1 MNESFN
7 AHTDVFLELP
17 SDPGLQKVVC
27 PPEHF
32 ISVAAPDLARA
43 LQSAP
48 SLPFHLIMRHL
59 PVPGQTRRAPTCSRR
74 NALLFDA
81 FTHTANLHKH
91 VLPGLMLG

>member
-1 MNESFN
+1 MNESLN

-48 SLPFHLIMRHL
+48 SLPSISTCVICQHYT
-59 PVPGQTRRAPTCSRR
+59 GQLLYLHAHVQSGFCPMHVCDSRIQ
-74 NALLFDA
+74 
-81 FTHTANLHKH
+81 LHCASMS
-91 VLPGLMLG
+91 GQG